1 MSLTGESQQ
10 CAHSAKI
17 VFCRFTY
24 CHTEGTMEYE
34 TRIGRVRTVK
44 RAAMIA
50 GAIVSLSGVAWAQ
63 SSSGGDR
70 GSTSGGN
77 VSGDSAGGGGGELM
91 PRDVCQPDDM
101 NPSCVEMRR
110 NQQRA
115 PSDRGTSSGT
125 TGPIDVQERATPNP
139 ETPVTPS
146 DR

>member
-1 MSLTGESQQ
+1 MEFGTG
-10 CAHSAKI
+10 
-17 VFCRFTY
+17 
-24 CHTEGTMEYE
+24 
-34 TRIGRVRTVK
+34 IGRVRTVT

-50 GAIVSLSGVAWAQ
+50 AAIASLSGVAWAQ
-63 SSSGGDR
+63 SSSGENR

-91 PRDVCQPDDM
+91 PRDVCQPEDM

-115 PSDRGTSSGT
+115 PSDRGATSGSSGAI
-125 TGPIDVQERATPNP
+125 GVQERATPNP